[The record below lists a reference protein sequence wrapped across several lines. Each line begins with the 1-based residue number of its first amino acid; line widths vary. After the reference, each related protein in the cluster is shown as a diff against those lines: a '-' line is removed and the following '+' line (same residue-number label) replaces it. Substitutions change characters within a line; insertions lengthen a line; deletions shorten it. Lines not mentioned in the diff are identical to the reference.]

1 MAALEEEPHFDSSMS
16 EDDCVL
22 ITYQVIFLWGRN
34 NKISNIWLSI
44 DWIEM
49 DRNWIEM
56 IECALKT

>member
-16 EDDCVL
+16 ENDCVL

-34 NKISNIWLSI
+34 NKISSIWLSI
-44 DWIEM
+44 D
-49 DRNWIEM
+49 WIEM